1 MALGA
6 GFSPVAPMSPLLL
19 AFLPFSALLS
29 TQTSH
34 PCANHYL
41 GPRPGS
47 WLPLTSRQQSKGGKR
62 RSGCF
67 LPGSSLILFS
77 ISVGSPPCSAMT
89 APWVMLPS
97 GLFSRTWDRSG
108 LREHSFL

>member
-47 WLPLTSRQQSKGGKR
+47 WLPLTSRQQGREGVV
-62 RSGCF
+62 
-67 LPGSSLILFS
+67 LPPWLLPD
-77 ISVGSPPCSAMT
+77 SVQHLSRQPS
-89 APWVMLPS
+89 ML
-97 GLFSRTWDRSG
+97 RNDRSLG
-108 LREHSFL
+108 DASQRSFL